1 LGKTACFAPIL
12 TFIRIKKHYERQ
24 NVCFAR
30 LFGVYTEGSLK
41 CSFETYFPILSDY
54 GNCFI
59 IFTFAKKYKVMTE
72 ITSLSQLD
80 LNGRYS
86 YADYLTWKF
95 EQAVELIKGHIV
107 PMAAPS
113 RRHQGISWQLSG
125 MMFNI
130 FSGQKCKAYAAPF
143 DVRLLDKSKS
153 KKANIDVYTV
163 IQPDIC
169 IICDESKL
177 DDSGC
182 QGAPDLV
189 IEILSPGNSKKEMR
203 TKKQLYEENGILEY
217 WVIDPERETV
227 HQFVLGDS
235 EVYAPPI
242 IYVSEEVVYCSIFE
256 ELIVPLDK
264 LFL

>member
-1 LGKTACFAPIL
+1 
-12 TFIRIKKHYERQ
+12 
-24 NVCFAR
+24 
-30 LFGVYTEGSLK
+30 
-41 CSFETYFPILSDY
+41 
-54 GNCFI
+54 
-59 IFTFAKKYKVMTE
+59 MTE

-80 LNGRYS
+80 INGTYS

-95 EQAVELIKGHIV
+95 EQAVELIKGHIT

-113 RRHQGISWQLSG
+113 RRHQGISWQLTLTVG
-125 MMFNI
+125 NAFLNK
-130 FSGQKCKAYAAPF
+130 KCNAYAAPF
-143 DVRLLDKSKS
+143 DVRLFDKSKS
-153 KKANIDVYTV
+153 KKANKDVYSV

-169 IICDESKL
+169 IICDEEKL

-203 TKKQLYEENGILEY
+203 TKKQLYEENGIREY

-235 EVYAPPI
+235 DVYAPPI
-242 IYVSEEVVYCSIFE
+242 IYVSEEIVYCSIFE
-256 ELIVPLDK
+256 ELVVPLDK
-264 LFL
+264 IFI